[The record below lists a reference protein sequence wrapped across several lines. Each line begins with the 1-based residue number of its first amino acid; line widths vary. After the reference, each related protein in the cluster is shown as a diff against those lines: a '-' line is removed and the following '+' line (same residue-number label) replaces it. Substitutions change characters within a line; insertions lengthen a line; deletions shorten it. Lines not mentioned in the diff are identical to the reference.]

1 MTEGHRQLSWV
12 VAAPVAAAALAA
24 LSSLEQINTT
34 LVPGVQL
41 LPWGDACLSTH
52 ARKAPG
58 EACSQLQGQTCT
70 FTVQPRGNINSPALC
85 HNLFHRDLD
94 RCSLPQDLTL
104 VHDTDDVLATTL
116 DLLVGHLH
124 DRGGK

>member
-41 LPWGDACLSTH
+41 LPWGDACPPMPARPQEKLALSCKARH
-52 ARKAPG
+52 APSLSNLG
-58 EACSQLQGQTCT
+58 VTSTLQPYVIIY
-70 FTVQPRGNINSPALC
+70 FTGTSIAVP
-85 HNLFHRDLD
+85 FHKI
-94 RCSLPQDLTL
+94 S
-104 VHDTDDVLATTL
+104 
-116 DLLVGHLH
+116 HLSMIPMTY
-124 DRGGK
+124 